1 MVLDKDED
9 ANSKSGLITYKDA
22 VLWFTNLDSTN
33 GTKIVF
39 HSHVHVIKCNQ
50 SSFLK
55 NFVIETSVQGYVE
68 LQVVKAYCK
77 TSRKKNDHDSF

>member
-22 VLWFTNLDSTN
+22 VLWFTNLDSTT

-39 HSHVHVIKCNQ
+39 HTYMLSA